1 MIFVLFILANLLLMT
16 TLFAFGVYQFLQ
28 VEEKR
33 KRSKLL
39 IDAGLDADELRALLG
54 ADRHDEAV
62 IRLMRAADV
71 DRFTAESALAQL
83 DGASAAAEES

>member
-1 MIFVLFILANLLLMT
+1 MIFVLFILVNLLLMT

-39 IDAGLDADELRALLG
+39 IDAGLDADELRALLS
-54 ADRHDEAV
+54 ADRQDEAI

-71 DRFTAESALAQL
+71 DRFTAESALTQL
-83 DGASAAAEES
+83 RGTSIAKES

>member
-1 MIFVLFILANLLLMT
+1 VIFVLFILANLLLMT
-16 TLFAFGVYQFLQ
+16 ALFAFGVYQFLQ

-54 ADRHDEAV
+54 ADRQDEAI

-71 DRFTAESALAQL
+71 DRFTAESALTQL
-83 DGASAAAEES
+83 RGTSIAKES

>member
-1 MIFVLFILANLLLMT
+1 MIFVLFILVNLLLMA
-16 TLFAFGVYQFLQ
+16 TLFAFGMYQFMQ

-39 IDAGLDADELRALLG
+39 IDAGLDAAELRALLG

-83 DGASAAAEES
+83 QERGT

>member
-1 MIFVLFILANLLLMT
+1 VIFVLFILFNLLLMT

-54 ADRHDEAV
+54 ADRQDEAI

-71 DRFTAESALAQL
+71 DRFTAESALTQL
-83 DGASAAAEES
+83 DGASAAEES